1 MSKWLE
7 AAEGRSEITRLI
19 IFDFLIVKYIFKFLI
34 RVDILALFATVKLN
48 VLQRL
53 SGNFQKNKLTCRS
66 QNRDLNVS
74 LDKIK

>member
-7 AAEGRSEITRLI
+7 AAERRSEINWLI
-19 IFDFLIVKYIFKFLI
+19 IFDFLIVKYIFEFLI

-53 SGNFQKNKLTCRS
+53 SGNLKKTN
-66 QNRDLNVS
+66 
-74 LDKIK
+74 